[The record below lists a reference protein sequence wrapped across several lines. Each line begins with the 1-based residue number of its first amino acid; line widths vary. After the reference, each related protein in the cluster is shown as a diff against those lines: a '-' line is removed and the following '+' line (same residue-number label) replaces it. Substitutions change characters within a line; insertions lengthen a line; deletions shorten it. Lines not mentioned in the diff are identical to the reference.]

1 MHTPDDPTST
11 AKCRQTCTH
20 PGTTSA
26 PRHACNAAIHGP
38 SKYVIIANQ
47 IQRATTTTITL
58 ITYATQVTNTQVMRH
73 NHNLSAEITPVQVP
87 IRRLSLCVRCPAAL
101 EWATG
106 GAVDSSRLL
115 SGSVTGVSTSV
126 AILKHNGDMKLRQTT
141 GAVPR
146 YYVCEGSPGKT
157 RLSVGLF
164 LSHRHSMHFIFASL

>member
-1 MHTPDDPTST
+1 M
-11 AKCRQTCTH
+11 R
-20 PGTTSA
+20 
-26 PRHACNAAIHGP
+26 ACVCVDIDI
-38 SKYVIIANQ
+38 V
-47 IQRATTTTITL
+47 TL
-58 ITYATQVTNTQVMRH
+58 ITYVTQVTNTEVMWH
-73 NHNLSAEITPVQVP
+73 NYNLTAEETPVQVP

-126 AILKHNGDMKLRQTT
+126 AILNHNGDMKLRQTT